1 MHISFEGV
9 GEALYCATA
18 DDVERFFVKDSAH
31 KTGATISL
39 TSFLWAVLS
48 NEKDRINEKREAED
62 KQFRLKKAEKAE
74 QGKQQEEQQE
84 EDKKAREK
92 REKEERLQKVMA
104 ERREML
110 DKMTWIERILESD
123 IEKLAVFAV
132 LYILFPGIFVCIVC
146 ISSYRGNTADG
157 MGT

>member
-1 MHISFEGV
+1 MLSVSNSLSEIRHIKP
-9 GEALYCATA
+9 ALPFYLLYLYG
-18 DDVERFFVKDSAH
+18 RFYRTK
-31 KTGATISL
+31 
-39 TSFLWAVLS
+39 
-48 NEKDRINEKREAED
+48 RINEKREAED

-74 QGKQQEEQQE
+74 QEKQQE
-84 EDKKAREK
+84 EDK
-92 REKEERLQKVMA
+92 RLQKVMA

>member
-9 GEALYCATA
+9 GEALYCTTA
-18 DDVERFFVKDSAH
+18 DYVERFFVRDSAH

-39 TSFLWAVLS
+39 ALSLWAVLS
-48 NEKDRINEKREAED
+48 NEKDGINEKREAED

-74 QGKQQEEQQE
+74 QEKQQE
-84 EDKKAREK
+84 EDK
-92 REKEERLQKVMA
+92 KVMA

-123 IEKLAVFAV
+123 IEKLAVFSV

-146 ISSYRGNTADG
+146 ISSYRGNTTDG